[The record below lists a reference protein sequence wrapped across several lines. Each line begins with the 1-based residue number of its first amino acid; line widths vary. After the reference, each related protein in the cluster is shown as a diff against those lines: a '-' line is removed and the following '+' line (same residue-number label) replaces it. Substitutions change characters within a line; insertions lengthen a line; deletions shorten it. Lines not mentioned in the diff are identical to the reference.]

1 MTNTLLTLR
10 FNTQAQ
16 LDISRITRELTDL
29 QRQVATGY
37 KSNEIAGYGVGASR
51 LLNARGLVEIA
62 ESRAN
67 SALQLQ
73 GRFGVQGSALGQA
86 AGAAFNLSQAI
97 RDAISGDD
105 VNSLNTELTVAF
117 SSALSAF
124 NETWNGQPLFAGERL
139 SGSPVKITSMAEL
152 MAAAGPQDIYN
163 EAEREQI
170 IDLGPG
176 ARLSMAEKASALSTD
191 LFDQFKALQAMIN
204 TWGGTL
210 PDTLSATE
218 RQDLQQIAQNLDR
231 ARDKLTGAEGQAG
244 QLERRITEE
253 RTRLTARSTLLQ
265 KEVGDQAA
273 ADIGELTIQINTLL
287 VQYEATAK
295 TFSDISN
302 LSLVDYL
309 R

>member
-16 LDISRITRELTDL
+16 MDISRITRELTDL

-67 SALQLQ
+67 SALQLE
-73 GRFGVQGSALGQA
+73 GRFGVQASALGQA
-86 AGAAFNLSQAI
+86 AGSAFNLAQAI

-105 VNSLNTELTVAF
+105 VNALGTELTVAF
-117 SSALSAF
+117 SSAVSAF

-139 SGSPVKITSMAEL
+139 TGSPVKLTSMADL

-176 ARLSMAEKASALSTD
+176 ARLAMAEKASALSGD
-191 LFDQFKALQAMIN
+191 LFNAFKALQAMMN

-210 PDTLSATE
+210 PETLSAGE
-218 RQDLQQIAQNLDR
+218 RQDLQQIAQNLDG
-231 ARDKLTGAEGQAG
+231 ARDLLTGAEGRAG
-244 QLERRITEE
+244 QLEKRITQE
-253 RTRLTARSTLLQ
+253 RVRLTDRSTLLQ
-265 KEVGDQAA
+265 KEVGDQAG

-295 TFSDISN
+295 TFADISD